1 MFDEQFPVYSIYLN
15 FSADF
20 MIYKQMFEF
29 DSFCNRTI
37 IIVTAHTITGV
48 SWKNITESK
57 HYGRTVCFYSTF

>member
-1 MFDEQFPVYSIYLN
+1 MLFVLLYTCVHYFPSMFDEQFPVYSIYLN

-20 MIYKQMFEF
+20 MRYKQMFEF

-48 SWKNITESK
+48 S
-57 HYGRTVCFYSTF
+57 